1 MPSVT
6 IMDNVLERLGV
17 RPVELKRTAELRD
30 DARLLLGA
38 LLGSLGFDLDAVV
51 HVNRLG
57 SDDGF
62 IFMQ

>member
-17 RPVELKRTAELRD
+17 RPVELMRTAQLRD

-38 LLGSLGFDLDAVV
+38 LLASLGFDLDSVV
-51 HVNRLG
+51 HVNRPG

-62 IFMQ
+62 ILTQ